1 MYVYTS
7 NLILI
12 FLGISFDYFFPKIFQ
27 YINRI
32 IVYKIFQK
40 LNTIRV
46 NQFLYL
52 NSNFQK
58 TNIRYIYIYSETKN

>member
-46 NQFLYL
+46 NFYI
-52 NSNFQK
+52 S
-58 TNIRYIYIYSETKN
+58 IRIFKKRI